1 MERGTDRTADAVPA
15 TLEHEMRLINEAI
28 ALVASGRTR
37 RTVVAGLQ
45 LGDQLLPSA
54 QRVADEAGVRLVPL
68 LARRRA
74 RRRHRR
80 RAEPCVTSNAPLLLV
95 EDDESLRRIVARHL
109 RGRGYDVEDVASA
122 EDAVRALDAGVRP
135 SLVLLDLNLPGDTGW
150 DLLRGPALAAAG
162 SPPVVIA
169 SATTVNP
176 RRLEEFRV
184 AGYLPKP
191 FPLDTLV
198 DTVERLLHNEGA
210 NDQP

>member
-1 MERGTDRTADAVPA
+1 MTTE
-15 TLEHEMRLINEAI
+15 L
-28 ALVASGRTR
+28 
-37 RTVVAGLQ
+37 
-45 LGDQLLPSA
+45 
-54 QRVADEAGVRLVPL
+54 
-68 LARRRA
+68 
-74 RRRHRR
+74 
-80 RAEPCVTSNAPLLLV
+80 PLLLV

-109 RGRGYDVEDVASA
+109 RGRGYDVVDVASA
-122 EDAVRALDAGVRP
+122 EDAVGALDGGVRP

-198 DTVERLLHNEGA
+198 DTVERLLRKEGA
-210 NDQP
+210 NNQP